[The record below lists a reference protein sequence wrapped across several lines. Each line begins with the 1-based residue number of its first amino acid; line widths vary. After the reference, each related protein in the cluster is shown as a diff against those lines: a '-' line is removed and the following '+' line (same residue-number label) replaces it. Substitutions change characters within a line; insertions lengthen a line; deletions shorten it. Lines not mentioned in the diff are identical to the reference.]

1 MLEILPRPQNIEQSQ
16 LNMWV
21 DESIWGHRLYDEQT
35 PWLCILEMLCIT
47 QSEAS
52 NRRAFVESKLNDLRY
67 DIYPRLYLRNIL
79 FNNPHIEAIATEG
92 LDDNERWQ
100 AWMNA
105 ISSNV
110 GGIASPDFSYLKSR
124 FESFK
129 DFAEIVKFLQS
140 NAIEGSSN
148 KRWSSKF
155 VFPYGPDC
163 LYEDLR
169 VTRERVTNRE
179 KVTNDRRFFG
189 RTGEL
194 LYLMLCRS
202 GRGKEILSHL
212 ENTGIITCD
221 YSSEYRG
228 SKWNQLV
235 LALQAPSDRST
246 PRPSGSPPYL
256 PYDKLPEY
264 EQLADDWLNI
274 LSCKLPDYDSLP
286 YIVTTTGL
294 HLIIYLLGRAK
305 ATLGEAKPPQFV
317 LEIIAPKKTTVRDL
331 ASDEFQKNNNLSQRA
346 IEHIIR
352 SIAES
357 PEWQKCLSSDTPT
370 EDTIDLLAKRFA
382 WSAKEEESDGSG
394 SPSDLLSSLQEKAVK
409 RHQQHLGK
417 FHGTWSREIGLA
429 SSRGSRRT
437 RYAPTDSLL
446 RTLVLASVPARM
458 EFQEFLEKL
467 YQKYGF
473 IIGDRQATDL
483 INSGDAD
490 REDFVANAERLE
502 RRLASIGLLKR
513 LSDACAY
520 VQNPF
525 ASEV

>member
-1 MLEILPRPQNIEQSQ
+1 MIEILPRPQQVEQSQ

-35 PWLCILEMLCIT
+35 PWLCLLEMLCIT
-47 QSEAS
+47 QSEAG
-52 NRRAFVESKLNDLRY
+52 NHRAFVESKFNDLRY
-67 DIYPRLYLRNIL
+67 EIYPRLYLRNIL
-79 FNNPHIEAIATEG
+79 FNNPHIEAVATEY
-92 LDDNERWQ
+92 LDDSERWQ
-100 AWMNA
+100 MWMDA
-105 ISSNV
+105 ISNNV
-110 GGIASPDFSYLKSR
+110 GGILSPDFSYLKPR

-129 DFAEIVKFLQS
+129 HFAEIVKFLQS
-140 NAIEGSSN
+140 SAIEGDSN

-169 VTRERVTNRE
+169 VTGD

-202 GRGKEILSHL
+202 GRGEEILSRL
-212 ENTGIITCD
+212 ESIGIIARNH
-221 YSSEYRG
+221 SSNHRG

-235 LALQAPSDRST
+235 LAFQSPTDRGAPRT
-246 PRPSGSPPYL
+246 SGSPPYL
-256 PYDKLPEY
+256 PHEKLPDY
-264 EQLADDWLNI
+264 EHLADDWLSI
-274 LSCKLPDYDSLP
+274 LSCDLPDYDALP
-286 YIVTTTGL
+286 HVVTITGL
-294 HLIIYLLGRAK
+294 HLIIYLLNRAK
-305 ATLGEAKPPQFV
+305 ATLDESTPPRFV
-317 LEIIAPKKTTVRDL
+317 LEIVAPKKTTVREL
-331 ASDEFQKNNNLSQRA
+331 ASDEFQKNNNLPQRS
-346 IEHIIR
+346 IEHYIR
-352 SIAES
+352 STVDL
-357 PEWQKCLSSDTPT
+357 PEWKACLNSFNPV
-370 EDTIDLLAKRFA
+370 EDAIDLLKERFA
-382 WSAKEEESDGSG
+382 WFAKEEESDGSG
-394 SPSDLLSSLQEKAVK
+394 SPEALLNSLRENAVK
-409 RHQQHLGK
+409 RHQQHLAK
-417 FHGTWSREIGLA
+417 FHGSWAREIGLS

-446 RTLVLASVPARM
+446 RTLVLASVPTRM
-458 EFQEFLEKL
+458 EFQEFLAKL
-467 YQKYGF
+467 HEKYGF
-473 IIGDRQATDL
+473 IIGDRQAEDL

-525 ASEV
+525 ASEVK

>member
-1 MLEILPRPQNIEQSQ
+1 MLEILPRPQQFDQSQ
-16 LNMWV
+16 LNMWI

-52 NRRAFVESKLNDLRY
+52 NGRAFVESKLNDLRY
-67 DIYPRLYLRNIL
+67 EIYPRLYLRNIL
-79 FNNPHIEAIATEG
+79 FNNPHIEAIPSEG

-100 AWMNA
+100 TWMNA
-105 ISSNV
+105 IASNV
-110 GGIASPDFSYLKSR
+110 GGLASPDFSYLKPR

-129 DFAEIVKFLQS
+129 HFAEIVQFLQS
-140 NAIEGSSN
+140 SAIEGDSN

-169 VTRERVTNRE
+169 VTGD

-202 GRGKEILSHL
+202 GRGKEILSRL
-212 ENTGIITCD
+212 ESTGIIACN
-221 YSSEYRG
+221 YSAEYRG

-235 LALQAPSDRST
+235 LALQSPLDRSA
-246 PRPSGSPPYL
+246 PRTSGSPPYL
-256 PYDKLPEY
+256 PYEKLPEY
-264 EQLADDWLNI
+264 NQLADDWLNI
-274 LSCKLPDYDSLP
+274 LSCDLPDYDSLP
-286 YIVTTTGL
+286 HIVTITGL
-294 HLIIYLLGRAK
+294 HLIVYLLSRAK
-305 ATLGEAKPPQFV
+305 VTLGEVTPPQFV
-317 LEIIAPKKTTVRDL
+317 LEIVAPKKTTVREL
-331 ASDEFQKNNNLSQRA
+331 ASDEFQKNNNLPQRA
-346 IEHIIR
+346 IEYSIR
-352 SIAES
+352 SIVDS
-357 PEWQKCLSSDTPT
+357 QEWQECLNSYSPI
-370 EDTIDLLAKRFA
+370 EGAIDLLQKRFA
-382 WSAKEEESDGSG
+382 WSVKEDESDGSG
-394 SPSDLLSSLQEKAVK
+394 SPEDLLSSLRERAVK

-417 FHGTWSREIGLA
+417 FHGSWSREIGLS

-446 RTLVLASVPARM
+446 RTLVLTSVQSRM
-458 EFQEFLEKL
+458 EFQEFLTKL
-467 YQKYGF
+467 HQKYGF
-473 IIGDRQATDL
+473 IIGDRQATNL

-525 ASEV
+525 ASEVR

>member
-1 MLEILPRPQNIEQSQ
+1 MIEILPRPPQVEQSQ

-47 QSEAS
+47 QSEAG
-52 NRRAFVESKLNDLRY
+52 NDQAFVESQANTLKY
-67 DIYPRLYLRNIL
+67 EIYPRLYLRNIL
-79 FNNPHIEAIATEG
+79 FNNPHIEAVATEY

-100 AWMNA
+100 MWMDA
-105 ISSNV
+105 ITSNV
-110 GGIASPDFSYLKSR
+110 GGLTSPDFSYLKSR

-140 NAIEGSSN
+140 SAIEGDSN

-169 VTRERVTNRE
+169 VTGDRI
-179 KVTNDRRFFG
+179 TNDRRFFA

-202 GRGKEILSHL
+202 GRGEEILSRL
-212 ENTGIITCD
+212 ENTGIITRN
-221 YSSEYRG
+221 YSSNHRG

-235 LALQAPSDRST
+235 LALQSPTDRGV
-246 PRPSGSPPYL
+246 PRSSGSPPYL
-256 PYDKLPEY
+256 PYEQLPEY
-264 EQLADDWLNI
+264 EQLADDWLSI
-274 LSCKLPDYDSLP
+274 LSCDLPNYDALP
-286 YIVTTTGL
+286 HIVTITGL
-294 HLIIYLLGRAK
+294 HLIIYLLNRAK
-305 ATLGEAKPPQFV
+305 VALGESTPPRFV
-317 LEIIAPKKTTVRDL
+317 LEIVAPKKTTVREL
-331 ASDEFQKNNNLSQRA
+331 ASDEFQKNNNLPQRA
-346 IEHIIR
+346 IEHYIR
-352 SIAES
+352 STAAL
-357 PEWQKCLSSDTPT
+357 PEWQACLNSYNPV
-370 EDTIDLLAKRFA
+370 EDAIDLLQKRFA
-382 WSAKEEESDGSG
+382 WSVKEGDSDGAG
-394 SPSDLLSSLQEKAVK
+394 SPEALLDSLCKEAVK

-417 FHGTWSREIGLA
+417 FHGSWAREIGLS
-429 SSRGSRRT
+429 SSRSSRRL

-446 RTLVLASVPARM
+446 RTLVLASVPTRM
-458 EFQEFLEKL
+458 EFQEFLAKL
-467 YQKYGF
+467 HQKYGF
-473 IIGDRQATDL
+473 IIGDRQAEDL
-483 INSGDAD
+483 INSADAD

-525 ASEV
+525 ASEVK

>member
-1 MLEILPRPQNIEQSQ
+1 MVEILPRPQQIERAQ

-52 NRRAFVESKLNDLRY
+52 IGQAFVESKLNALNY
-67 DIYPRLYLRNIL
+67 KIYPRLYLRNIL
-79 FNNPHIEAIATEG
+79 FNNPHIEAVATEH

-100 AWMNA
+100 VWMDA
-105 ISSNV
+105 IADNV
-110 GGIASPDFSYLKSR
+110 GGITSPDFSYLKSR

-140 NAIEGSSN
+140 NAIEGDSN

-169 VTRERVTNRE
+169 VTGD

-202 GRGKEILSHL
+202 GRGEEILSRL
-212 ENTGIITCD
+212 EQTGIITTN
-221 YSSEYRG
+221 YIRNYRG

-235 LALQAPSDRST
+235 LALQPHDERDK
-246 PRPSGSPPYL
+246 PRTSGSPPYL
-256 PYDKLPEY
+256 PYAQLLEY

-274 LSCKLPDYDSLP
+274 LRCDLPDYDALP
-286 YIVTTTGL
+286 RIVTITGL
-294 HLIIYLLGRAK
+294 HLIIYLLSRARS
-305 ATLGEAKPPQFV
+305 TIGEPGPPRFV
-317 LEIIAPKKTTVRDL
+317 LEIVAPKKTTVREL
-331 ASDEFQKNNNLSQRA
+331 ASDQYQRNNDLPKRA

-352 SIAES
+352 STVDL
-357 PEWQKCLSSDTPT
+357 PEWQACLNSHNPT
-370 EDTIDLLAKRFA
+370 EDAVDLLQERFA

-394 SPSDLLSSLQEKAVK
+394 SPEALLDSLRENAVK

-417 FHGTWSREIGLA
+417 FHGSWSREIGLS
-429 SSRGSRRT
+429 SSRSSRRT

-446 RTLVLASVPARM
+446 RTLVLASVPTRM
-458 EFQEFLEKL
+458 EFQEFLAKL
-467 YQKYGF
+467 HQKYGF
-473 IIGDRQATDL
+473 VIGDRQAEDL

-525 ASEV
+525 ASEVK